1 MVFINI
7 FILIDNS
14 KFSLDMA
21 TDINI
26 RVTEPDAD
34 LMELFA
40 GESFEED
47 GDDIEEDDENAVDQ
61 NDQDMSSLELE
72 ERVIP
77 IR

>member
-1 MVFINI
+1 
-7 FILIDNS
+7 
-14 KFSLDMA
+14 MA

-34 LMELFA
+34 LMKLFP

-61 NDQDMSSLELE
+61 NDQDMSSPELE

>member
-1 MVFINI
+1 
-7 FILIDNS
+7 
-14 KFSLDMA
+14 MA

-34 LMELFA
+34 FMELFP

-61 NDQDMSSLELE
+61 NDQDMSSPELE

>member
-1 MVFINI
+1 
-7 FILIDNS
+7 
-14 KFSLDMA
+14 MA
-21 TDINI
+21 TDIKI
-26 RVTEPDAD
+26 RVTEAEPDAD

-61 NDQDMSSLELE
+61 NDQDMSSPELE

>member
-1 MVFINI
+1 MI
-7 FILIDNS
+7 
-14 KFSLDMA
+14 

-34 LMELFA
+34 LMKLFP

-61 NDQDMSSLELE
+61 NGQDMSSPELE